1 MALVSSKVGWVMR
14 HGMHFY
20 KLGRTSEHRKAM
32 CRNMAQ
38 NLIEHG
44 SMTTTVAKAK
54 NLRPYFEKLV
64 TLAIKARRAAASGDK
79 AGALQARRLIHSLI
93 SDRAIIP
100 EAHQEAYEG
109 MSDAARSKTRRM
121 GSGRRHRTGDPK
133 GRLAFTTESV
143 THRLI
148 ENIAPQFENRKG
160 GYTRLIP
167 LPTWRVGDG
176 SMLAVIQLVGKEEA
190 PTSLAKPKRS
200 ARDRR
205 TEARYGYAAKLAK
218 GWGAAKS

>member
-1 MALVSSKVGWVMR
+1 MR

-20 KLGRTSEHRKAM
+20 KLGRTSEHRKAL

-44 SMTTTVAKAK
+44 SITTTVAKAK

-64 TLAIKARRAAASGDK
+64 TLAIKAHRAAAKGDK
-79 AGALQARRLIHSLI
+79 AGALMARRLIHSLI

-100 EAHQEAYEG
+100 EAHQEAYDG
-109 MSDAARSKTRRM
+109 MSDAARNKTQRM

-148 ENIAPQFENRKG
+148 ETIAPQYESRRG
-160 GYTRLIP
+160 GYTRMIP

-176 SMLAVIQLVGKEEA
+176 SMLAEVQLVGKEEA
-190 PTSLAKPKRS
+190 PTSLAKPKKS
-200 ARDRR
+200 ARNRR
-205 TEARYGYAAKLAK
+205 TEARYSHAAKLAK
-218 GWGAAKS
+218 GWGSAKA